1 MHTLSTRLT
10 AFALLALAGI
20 ANALEV
26 RPYSAAELAQA
37 QQAHRPVA
45 LHFHA
50 DWCPTCR
57 AQTQALEALKKE
69 PGLDLTVL
77 VANYDTE
84 KALKRRYGV
93 RAQSTLIAF
102 KGGKESGRVVGDSSP
117 EGIKAVLKSA
127 L

>member
-1 MHTLSTRLT
+1 MKLARIT
-10 AFALLALAGI
+10 AVALLAVAGM

-26 RPYSAAELAQA
+26 RPYSAAELAKA
-37 QQAHRPVA
+37 QKDSKPVA

-57 AQTQALEALKKE
+57 AQTQALETLKKE
-69 PGLDLTVL
+69 QGLDVTVL

-84 KALKRRYGV
+84 KELKRHYGV

-102 KGGKESGRVVGDSSP
+102 KGDKETGRVIGDTSP

>member
-1 MHTLSTRLT
+1 MK
-10 AFALLALAGI
+10 FAQIIGAVLVAVAGL

-26 RPYSAAELAQA
+26 RPYTSDELAQA
-37 QQAHRPVA
+37 QKAGKPVA

-57 AQTQALEALKKE
+57 AQTQALETLKAE
-69 PGLDLTVL
+69 PGLDVTVL
-77 VANYDTE
+77 VADYDTE
-84 KALKRRYGV
+84 KQLKRQHGV

-102 KGGKESGRVVGDSSP
+102 KGAKETGRVIGDTSA
-117 EGIKAVLKSA
+117 EGLKAVLKSA

>member
-1 MHTLSTRLT
+1 MKFARLT
-10 AFALLALAGI
+10 ALALLAAVGM

-26 RPYSAAELAQA
+26 RPYSAAELAKA
-37 QQAHRPVA
+37 QKESKPVA

-69 PGLDLTVL
+69 QGLDVTVL

-84 KALKRRYGV
+84 KELKRHYGV

-102 KGGKESGRVVGDSSP
+102 KGDKESGRVIGDTSP